1 VGDNTY
7 LKAVSMIDV
16 LWYSEGVA
24 ENIVERSKE
33 IAVICTCSP
42 QSDMCL
48 RQNFVFSN
56 VASEMKMGDGFDWDT
71 LCVPPDI
78 VVEAW
83 KRRI

>member
-1 VGDNTY
+1 
-7 LKAVSMIDV
+7 MIDV
-16 LWYSEGVA
+16 LRYSEDVA
-24 ENIVERSKE
+24 ENVGQRSVE
-33 IAVICTCSP
+33 IAAICTCSP
-42 QSDMCL
+42 QLDMRL
-48 RQNFVFSN
+48 GQNLVFSN

>member
-1 VGDNTY
+1 
-7 LKAVSMIDV
+7 MIDV

-24 ENIVERSKE
+24 ENVGQRSVE
-33 IAVICTCSP
+33 IAAICTCSP
-42 QSDMCL
+42 QLDMRL

-56 VASEMKMGDGFDWDT
+56 VASEMKMGDGFDGDT

>member
-1 VGDNTY
+1 
-7 LKAVSMIDV
+7 MIDV

-24 ENIVERSKE
+24 ENVGQRSVE
-33 IAVICTCSP
+33 IAAICTCSP
-42 QSDMCL
+42 QLDMRL
-48 RQNFVFSN
+48 RQNLVFSN
-56 VASEMKMGDGFDWDT
+56 LASEMKMGDGFDWDT